1 MDRLEE
7 VTITEYDDFLHN
19 YPAQNTKVDYHNP
32 GDRVCVYD
40 FTGWKEG
47 DRLNDYLIAMRNK
60 DDTQFWIRRTPKYAG
75 NMSPV
80 LPTNFVIP
88 ERYQEFIEYE
98 NTILNW
104 LDGQIRQSVAQ
115 EIFEELKERANAP
128 LPERPHGKMSHK
140 DYLNTPVITIAD
152 IYDILSKYMEGKDE

>member
-47 DRLNDYLIAMRNK
+47 DRLNDYLIAMRDK
-60 DDTQFWIRRTPKYAG
+60 DDTHFWIRRTPEYIG
-75 NMSPV
+75 HMSPI
-80 LPTNFVIP
+80 LSTNFVIP

-115 EIFEELKERANAP
+115 EIFKQLEERCPHTPDDAFDWIKRMCPGCFHAIKSKWGKE
-128 LPERPHGKMSHK
+128 
-140 DYLNTPVITIAD
+140 
-152 IYDILSKYMEGKDE
+152 